1 MAREKEYFWGPRHA
15 PPFQKGDLK
24 YIILDLINEKPR
36 YGYEIIQVL
45 KEISHGFYAPS
56 PGTIYPTLQM
66 LVDMDQI
73 SYKQH
78 DSKKVYSITDEG
90 RKFLAENEEYADEIK
105 RQMKGYWNPDD
116 MKQLGKMMRDLGKL
130 RHLIRHARKADAEKI
145 NSIRDIIAQTH
156 EKIEDILK

>member
-1 MAREKEYFWGPRHA
+1 MAREKNYFWGPRHA

-56 PGTIYPTLQM
+56 PGTIYPTLQL
-66 LVDMDQI
+66 LVDMDQL

-90 RKFLAENEEYADEIK
+90 RKFLAENEEYAEETK
-105 RQMKGYWNPDD
+105 RQMKRYWNPDD
-116 MKQLGKMMRDLGKL
+116 MKQIGKMMRAFGRL
-130 RHLIRHARKADAEKI
+130 RQLIRQARKSDAKTI
-145 NSIRDIIAQTH
+145 SSIQDIISETYD
-156 EKIEDILK
+156 KIEDILK